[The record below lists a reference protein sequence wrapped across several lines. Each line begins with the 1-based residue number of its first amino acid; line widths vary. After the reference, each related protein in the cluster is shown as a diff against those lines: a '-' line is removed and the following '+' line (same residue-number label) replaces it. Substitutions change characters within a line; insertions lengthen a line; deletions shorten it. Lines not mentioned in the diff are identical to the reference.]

1 MHKLKKPL
9 LLKKERNSK
18 ESRLKSIRQEIQA
31 SKGERYSAAKDG
43 EFKDF
48 LDTDSDATTSSSW
61 SDTDKDDAE
70 NSDMDISD
78 DDFDKGNDD
87 ATGFRVFMYDKSKE
101 LPKFTPIT
109 PTVTCSSMKDYTNLL
124 NDKSEN
130 ELTDLL
136 SRLVF
141 TDAQT
146 TFAVANLNH
155 EVTSLISS
163 ASEVPFGINV
173 DVQATKFVLQ
183 ELSEDSVDHQ
193 VSSPPKLEALSTI
206 NVLEAI
212 DEYVQAKVLT
222 KMKKQLP
229 IHLPKVVANFVK
241 PHLNNI
247 VLEVIKNNQINLFT
261 TPSPTTTNDLS
272 KLELK
277 IKLYNRITFECT
289 RHRANLK
296 KRPHDDQDPP
306 NDREGKKRKK
316 RRKDARESSSKSSKK
331 DKAPMDS
338 FSKKFGSVDA
348 AKRKSNWFDILLKS
362 NIDQDEDCIL
372 GLSTVTVAK
381 KIKELI
387 KKVELTIA
395 DLEGA
400 GLEMLKRQYMNYVKL
415 EYHAEQLKASMAEET

>member
-1 MHKLKKPL
+1 EK
-9 LLKKERNSK
+9 
-18 ESRLKSIRQEIQA
+18 RLKSIRQEIQA
-31 SKGERYSAAKDG
+31 SKGERYSAAKHG

-70 NSDMDISD
+70 NSNMDISD

-87 ATGFRVFMYDKSKE
+87 ATGFGVFMYDKSKE
-101 LPKFTPIT
+101 LPK
-109 PTVTCSSMKDYTNLL
+109 
-124 NDKSEN
+124 
-130 ELTDLL
+130 
-136 SRLVF
+136 LVF

-155 EVTSLISS
+155 E
-163 ASEVPFGINV
+163 
-173 DVQATKFVLQ
+173 
-183 ELSEDSVDHQ
+183 ELSEDAVDHQ
-193 VSSPPKLEALSTI
+193 VSSSTYMLSTLLSLVKYHKLMYNPPPTEKLEALSTI
-206 NVLEAI
+206 NAFEAI
-212 DEYVQAKVLT
+212 KESVQAKVLP

-229 IHLPKVVANFVK
+229 IHVPKVVANFVK
-241 PHLNNI
+241 PRLNNI
-247 VLEVIKNNQINLFT
+247 VLEVMKNNQINLFT

-272 KLELK
+272 EFELK

-316 RRKDARESSSKSSKK
+316 RRKDARESSSKLSKK
-331 DKAPMDS
+331 DKALMDFKS
-338 FSKKFGSVDA
+338 GSVDA
-348 AKRKSNWFDILLKS
+348 AKRKSNWFDMLLKS

-387 KKVELTIA
+387 KKDELTIA

-400 GLEMLKRQYMNYVKL
+400 GLEMLKRQYMNYIKL
-415 EYHAEQLKASMAEET
+415 EYHAEQLKAAMAEETQWSNGESDLSKP